1 MIVEVA
7 INVPIRKCFD
17 YCWPEDLD
25 QVPKPGLQVLVPF
38 GRQKKGGVIVGVN
51 KKSKLSEL
59 KFIES
64 LVEEKPLFTEEILN
78 LTKWTSEYYFCAWGE
93 VLNAAIPG
101 GISLNMKT
109 SFCPQISPLPG
120 IENLSK
126 NLTKLVGTKNL
137 WTENEWLKCKPDEK
151 DQKIMNQWL
160 NNKDVLKKQILV
172 GKKTKTKMER
182 WVRILKTENLKKP
195 KINRITKRIQ
205 ILEILNNNSVISWN
219 EIISRVKSPT
229 QTLKK
234 LKEEGLIEIYE
245 KRVYRRFLY

>member
-25 QVPKPGLQVLVPF
+25 QRPTPGLQVLVPF
-38 GRQKKGGVIVGVN
+38 GRQKKGGVVVVVN

-64 LVEEKPLFTEEILN
+64 LVENKPIFTEEILN

-101 GISLNMKT
+101 GLSLSLST
-109 SFCPQISPLPG
+109 LFSPQFFPLPG
-120 IENLSK
+120 IDNLSIIPSQLAHTQQ
-126 NLTKLVGTKNL
+126 N
-137 WTENEWLKCKPDEK
+137 WTENEWINCKPDEK

-160 NNKDVLKKQILV
+160 KK
-172 GKKTKTKMER
+172 K
-182 WVRILKTENLKKP
+182 
-195 KINRITKRIQ
+195 
-205 ILEILNNNSVISWN
+205 
-219 EIISRVKSPT
+219 
-229 QTLKK
+229 
-234 LKEEGLIEIYE
+234 
-245 KRVYRRFLY
+245 

>member
-17 YCWPEDLD
+17 YYWPKDLD

-38 GRQKKGGVIVGVN
+38 GRQKKGGVVVVVN

-64 LVEEKPLFTEEILN
+64 LVENNPIFSEEILN

-101 GISLNMKT
+101 GLSLNFKT
-109 SFCPQISPLPG
+109 SFFPQISPLPG
-120 IENLSK
+120 IEGLSK
-126 NLTKLVGTKNL
+126 NLSQLVGTQNF

-160 NNKDVLKKQILV
+160 NNKEVVKKQVLA
-172 GKKTKTKMER
+172 GKKTKPKMER
-182 WVRILKTENLKKP
+182 WVRLLNTE
-195 KINRITKRIQ
+195 
-205 ILEILNNNSVISWN
+205 V
-219 EIISRVKSPT
+219 
-229 QTLKK
+229 
-234 LKEEGLIEIYE
+234 
-245 KRVYRRFLY
+245 